1 MINKNNIDK
10 DNNNINIIVNKLNNI
25 KYSKHININRTQ
37 IINLLDEIKYVLYPT
52 FFEDV
57 HNINEYLTMKL
68 LTIKKIMRNELGN
81 LDNCEDIINTFVNE
95 LPNIR
100 VSLEKDIEAY
110 INSDP
115 AVDSIEEII
124 LSYPGLYAITVYRIA
139 HELYK
144 LGIKNIPRIMT
155 EEAHA
160 KTGIDIHPGATIG
173 NYFFIDH
180 GTGIVIGE
188 TTTIG
193 DYVKIYQGVTLGA
206 LSINNAQELKGKKR
220 HPTIGNHVTIY
231 SGACI
236 LGGDTH
242 IGDNVTI
249 GCNAFVSKSIEDNK
263 LIIDINETLQK
274 NKRK

>member
-1 MINKNNIDK
+1 MK
-10 DNNNINIIVNKLNNI
+10 NINEIAEKLSNI
-25 KYSKHININRTQ
+25 KYEKNININRLQ
-37 IINLLDEIKYVLYPT
+37 IIKLLDEIRFVLYPT
-52 FFEDV
+52 FFETV
-57 HNINEYLTMKL
+57 HNINEYVLMKL
-68 LTIKKIMRNELGN
+68 LVIKKILKNELEN
-81 LDNCEDIINTFVNE
+81 LENSEEVIDKFIE
-95 LPNIR
+95 NIPTIR
-100 VSLEKDIEAY
+100 CMLEKDIEAY

-155 EEAHA
+155 EEAHT

-173 NYFFIDH
+173 EYFFIDH

-193 DYVKIYQGVTLGA
+193 NHVKIYQGVTLGA
-206 LSINNAQELKGKKR
+206 LSINNAQALKGVKR
-220 HPTIGNHVTIY
+220 HPTIGNNVTIY

-236 LGGDTH
+236 LGGETV

-263 LIIDINETLQK
+263 LIIDINETLEK
-274 NKRK
+274 NKKKN

>member
-1 MINKNNIDK
+1 MK
-10 DNNNINIIVNKLNNI
+10 NINELAKELSNI
-25 KYSKHININRTQ
+25 KYIKKININRAQ
-37 IINLLDEIKYVLYPT
+37 IINLLDEIRYVLYPT
-52 FFEDV
+52 FFETV
-57 HNINEYLTMKL
+57 HNINEYITMKL
-68 LTIKKIMRNELGN
+68 LIIKKILKSELEN
-81 LDNCEDIINTFVNE
+81 LNDSEEVIDKFINE

-100 VSLEKDIEAY
+100 IMLEKDIEAY

-115 AVDSIEEII
+115 AVDSTEEII

-155 EEAHA
+155 EEAHT

-173 NYFFIDH
+173 EYFFIDH

-193 DYVKIYQGVTLGA
+193 DHVKVYQGVTLGA
-206 LSINNAQELKGKKR
+206 LSINNAQSLKGKKR
-220 HPTIGNHVTIY
+220 HPTIGNNVTIY

-236 LGGDTH
+236 LGGETV

-263 LIIDINETLQK
+263 LIIDINETLEK
-274 NKRK
+274 NKKKN

>member
-1 MINKNNIDK
+1 MNEIINK
-10 DNNNINIIVNKLNNI
+10 LTNI
-25 KYSKHININRTQ
+25 KYTKHISVNRVQ
-37 IINLLDEIKYVLYPT
+37 IEKLLKEIRFVLYPT
-52 FFEDV
+52 FFEEV
-57 HNINEYLTMKL
+57 HNINEYITMKI
-68 LTIKKIMRNELGN
+68 LTIKKILRNELKN
-81 LDNCEDIINTFVNE
+81 ISDCEEIVESFINKLPVIRE
-95 LPNIR
+95 L
-100 VSLEKDIEAY
+100 LEKDIEAY

-124 LSYPGLYAITVYRIA
+124 LSYPGLYAITIYRIA

-155 EEAHA
+155 EEAHM

-173 NYFFIDH
+173 EYFFIDH

-188 TTTIG
+188 TTEIG
-193 DYVKIYQGVTLGA
+193 NHVKIYQGVTLGA

-220 HPTIGNHVTIY
+220 HPKVGNNVTIY

-236 LGGDTH
+236 LGGNTI

-249 GCNAFVSKSIEDNK
+249 GCNAFVSKSIENNK
-263 LIIDINETLQK
+263 LIIDINETLEK
-274 NKRK
+274 NKKI